1 MKKNIRTLVRHLP
14 APKKG
19 TRRSSRRRKPLSFAG
34 PALLLLSAALIILVV
49 MPFTLTS
56 VFTPKLPA
64 APVREQAEKAPAA
77 PGSEPV
83 KQVRIP
89 QTIQVYRQSK
99 GSSETIA
106 FEDYVKGVVA
116 SEMPSVFEPEALK
129 AQAVAARTY
138 SMAKYQS
145 AKKNGNSGSHS
156 SAPVCDTVHCQ
167 VYQSKKDLKAA
178 KGSEWMKKDWKKISQ
193 AVEATKGQLMYYKG
207 ELVAQALF
215 HSSSGGKTENC
226 EDVFTAA
233 VPYLVSVESPYE
245 EEATHKKETLT
256 LTLADF
262 SAKMRQACPDKN
274 FGTIRSSNVKIKTH
288 SKGGRVESMQI
299 GSASVSGKQV
309 REALGLYSANFT
321 ISLSKNS
328 ITFTTTGS
336 GHGVGMSQY
345 GANGMAKR
353 GYDYKSILSHYYSGI
368 TVYPSSQ

>member
-1 MKKNIRTLVRHLP
+1 MKKNILTHVHLLS
-14 APKKG
+14 ASKTG
-19 TRRSSRRRKPLSFAG
+19 TRKRRRRQPLSFA
-34 PALLLLSAALIILVV
+34 PILLILSAALFILVA

-56 VFTPKLPA
+56 IFTPESSP
-64 APVREQAEKAPAA
+64 APVRDKAEKAP
-77 PGSEPV
+77 PV
-83 KQVRIP
+83 SDSKPDKQVQVP
-89 QTIQVYRQSK
+89 QTIKVYRQSK
-99 GSSETIA
+99 GTVETIA

-138 SMAKYQS
+138 SMAKYQN
-145 AKKNGNSGSHS
+145 AQKNGYSSSHS

-167 VYQSKKDLKAA
+167 VYQSKKDLKTS
-178 KGSEWMKKDWKKISQ
+178 KGGSWMKKDWKKISK
-193 AVEATKGQLMYYKG
+193 AVNQTKGQLMYYKG

-256 LTLADF
+256 LTLSDF
-262 SAKMRQACPDKN
+262 AQKMRGAYPSKS
-274 FGTIRSSNVKIKTH
+274 FGSLHSSNVAIKTR
-288 SKGGRVESMQI
+288 SKGGRVETMRI
-299 GSASVSGKQV
+299 GNATLSGKQV

-321 ISLSKNS
+321 VSLSQNS

-353 GYDYKSILSHYYSGI
+353 GYDYKEILSHYYSGI